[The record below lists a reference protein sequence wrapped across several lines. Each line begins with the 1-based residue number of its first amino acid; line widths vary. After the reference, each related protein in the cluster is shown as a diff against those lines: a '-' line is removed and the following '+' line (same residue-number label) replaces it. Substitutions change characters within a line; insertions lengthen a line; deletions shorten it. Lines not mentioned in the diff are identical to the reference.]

1 MIRFL
6 TAGESHGKCLSLI
19 VEGVPAG
26 LCLSADDINRDLRRR
41 QIGYG
46 RGNRMKIETDTAE
59 ITAGVRNG
67 VTLASPISVIIQ
79 NKDWENWK
87 DIMSIEDK
95 GDSSISDRSFS
106 RPRPG
111 HADFA
116 GGIKYNQKDLRNILE
131 RASARETAIRVA
143 VGAIAKKILDETNV
157 FVTSFVTQIGKCS
170 IANVWQ
176 FMEDARCLQFKSK
189 IDFLRFQERIDS
201 SPVRCPEPE
210 AEKQMIEEIDSTK
223 NSGDSIGGV
232 FQVMAFNVPVGLGTH
247 VHWDRRLDARIAYA
261 LMSIPAIK
269 GVEFGLG
276 FELAKRKGSK
286 VHDEIFYDSEK
297 GFYHRTNN
305 AGGIEGGISNG
316 ETIVV
321 KAVMKPIPT
330 LTNPLKSVDLISK
343 EPFMAFKERSDV
355 CAVPSAGVVA
365 EAMVAV
371 ELANAMLEKFGS
383 DSISEIKQAFKSYME
398 YIAKY

>member
-41 QIGYG
+41 QLGYG

-67 VTLASPISVIIQ
+67 VTLASPISVTIQ

-143 VGAIAKKILDETNV
+143 VGAIAKKILDEINV

-232 FQVMAFNVPVGLGTH
+232 FQVMAFNVPIGLGTH

>member
-46 RGNRMKIETDTAE
+46 RGNRMEIETDTAE

-143 VGAIAKKILDETNV
+143 VGAIAKKILDEINV

>member
-1 MIRFL
+1 MRFL

-41 QIGYG
+41 QLGYG
-46 RGNRMKIETDTAE
+46 RGNRMKIETDSAE

-143 VGAIAKKILDETNV
+143 VGAIAKKILDEINV

>member
-19 VEGVPAG
+19 IEGVPAG
-26 LCLSADDINRDLRRR
+26 LRLSTKDINRDLKRR

-46 RGNRMKIETDTAE
+46 RGNRMKIETDSAE
-59 ITAGVRNG
+59 ITSGVRNG
-67 VTLASPISVIIQ
+67 VTLASPISVAIQ

-87 DIMSIEDK
+87 DVMSIEDK
-95 GDSSISDRSFS
+95 GNNSISDRSFA

-116 GGIKYNQKDLRNILE
+116 GGIKYNQRDLRNILE
-131 RASARETAIRVA
+131 RASARETATRVV
-143 VGAIAKKILDETNV
+143 VGAVAKSILEEINI

-170 IANVWQ
+170 INNVWQ
-176 FMEDARCLQFKSK
+176 LMEDAECLKFDSK
-189 IDFLRFQERIDS
+189 TDFLKFQEKIDS
-201 SPVRCPEPE
+201 SPIRCPEPE
-210 AEKQMIEEIDSTK
+210 IEKQMIDEIDSAK

-232 FQVMAFNVPVGLGTH
+232 FQVMAFNVPIGLGSH

-276 FELAKRKGSK
+276 FELAKRKGSE

-297 GFYHRTNN
+297 GFYHKTNN

-316 ETIVV
+316 ENIVV

-330 LTNPLKSVDLISK
+330 LVNPLKSVDLISK
-343 EPFMAFKERSDV
+343 KPFMAFKERSDV

-383 DSISEIKQAFKSYME
+383 DTISEIKHAFESYRE
-398 YIAKY
+398 YIANY

>member
-26 LCLSADDINRDLRRR
+26 LSLSTEDINRDLKRR

-46 RGNRMKIETDTAE
+46 RGDRMKIETDSAE
-59 ITAGVRNG
+59 ITSGVRNG
-67 VTLASPISVIIQ
+67 ITLASPISVIIQ

-87 DIMSIEDK
+87 DIMSVEDK
-95 GDSSISDRSFS
+95 GDDVSERSFA

-116 GGIKYNQKDLRNILE
+116 GGIKYNQRDLRNILE
-131 RASARETAIRVA
+131 RASARETATRVA
-143 VGAIAKKILDETNV
+143 VGAVAKRILEEINI
-157 FVTSFVTQIGKCS
+157 FVTSFVTQIGECS
-170 IANVWQ
+170 ITDPWQ
-176 FMEDARCLQFKSK
+176 LMEDARRLQFNSKAEFLKFQEK
-189 IDFLRFQERIDS
+189 IDN
-201 SPVRCPEPE
+201 SPLRCPDPDM
-210 AEKQMIEEIDSTK
+210 EKQMIEEIDSAK
-223 NSGDSIGGV
+223 NSGDSIGGI
-232 FQVMAFNVPVGLGTH
+232 FQVMAFNVPVGLGSH

-261 LMSIPAIK
+261 LMSIPAVK

-286 VHDEIFYDSEK
+286 VHDEIFYDSNM
-297 GFYHRTNN
+297 GFYHKTNN

-321 KAVMKPIPT
+321 RAVMKPIPT
-330 LTNPLKSVDLISK
+330 LRNPLRSVDLISK

-365 EAMVAV
+365 EAMLAI
-371 ELANAMLEKFGS
+371 ELANAVIEKFGG
-383 DSISEIKQAFKSYME
+383 DTMSEIKKAFNSYIE
-398 YIAKY
+398 FSTLN

>member
-19 VEGVPAG
+19 IEGVPAG
-26 LCLSADDINRDLRRR
+26 LCLSVEDINRDLRRR

-46 RGNRMKIETDTAE
+46 RGDRMKIETDSAE

-67 VTLASPISVIIQ
+67 VTLASPISVTIQ

-87 DIMSIEDK
+87 EIMSVEDK
-95 GDSSISDRSFS
+95 GNSISERSFA

-131 RASARETAIRVA
+131 RASARETATRVA
-143 VGAIAKKILDETNV
+143 VGAVAKRILEEINV
-157 FVTSFVTQIGKCS
+157 FVTSFVTQIGECS
-170 IANVWQ
+170 IANLWQ
-176 FMEDARCLQFKSK
+176 LMEDARCLQFNSKSDFLEFQEK
-189 IDFLRFQERIDS
+189 IDN
-201 SPVRCPEPE
+201 SPVRCPDPVV
-210 AEKQMIEEIDSTK
+210 EKQMIEEIDSAK
-223 NSGDSIGGV
+223 DSGDSIGGI
-232 FQVMAFNVPVGLGTH
+232 FQVMVFNVPIGLGSH

-286 VHDEIFYDSEK
+286 VHDEIFYNSEK
-297 GFYHRTNN
+297 GFYHKTNN

-316 ETIVV
+316 ETIVI

-330 LTNPLKSVDLISK
+330 LKNPLRSVDLISK

-365 EAMVAV
+365 EAMVAI
-371 ELANAMLEKFGS
+371 ELANAILEKFGS
-383 DSISEIKQAFKSYME
+383 DTISEVRQAFKSYRE

>member
-19 VEGVPAG
+19 IEGVPSG
-26 LCLSADDINRDLRRR
+26 LRLSADDINKDLKRR
-41 QIGYG
+41 QMGYG

-59 ITAGVRNG
+59 ITSGVRG
-67 VTLASPISVIIQ
+67 GITLGSPIAVTVQ
-79 NKDWENWK
+79 NKDWENWQDVMAVEAK
-87 DIMSIEDK
+87 ENSNSE
-95 GDSSISDRSFS
+95 RSFA

-116 GGIKYNQKDLRNILE
+116 GGIKYNHKDLRNILE
-131 RASARETAIRVA
+131 RASARETATRVA
-143 VGAIAKKILDETNV
+143 VGAIAKRILDEISV
-157 FVTSFVTQIGKCS
+157 FVTSFVTQIGECS
-170 IANVWQ
+170 ISNIRQ
-176 FMEDARCLQFKSK
+176 SMEDACYLLFASKS
-189 IDFLRFQERIDS
+189 DFLRFQEEIDG
-201 SPVRCPEPE
+201 SPVRCPESE
-210 AEKQMIEEIDSTK
+210 SEKQMMEAIDSAK
-223 NSGDSIGGV
+223 NSGDSIGGI
-232 FQVMAFNVPVGLGTH
+232 FQVMAFNVPIGFGSH

-276 FELAKRKGSK
+276 FELAKRKGSLA
-286 VHDEIFYDSEK
+286 HDEIFYDSEI
-297 GFYHRTNN
+297 GFYHKTNN
-305 AGGIEGGISNG
+305 AGGLEGGISNG
-316 ETIVV
+316 ETIIV

-343 EPFMAFKERSDV
+343 EPFMAFRERSDV
-355 CAVPSAGVVA
+355 CAVPSAGVVG

-383 DSISEIKQAFKSYME
+383 DSVSEIKQAYKSYME
-398 YIAKY
+398 YVAGF

>member
-46 RGNRMKIETDTAE
+46 RGNRMEIETDTAE

-131 RASARETAIRVA
+131 RASARETATRVA

>member
-41 QIGYG
+41 QLGYG
-46 RGNRMKIETDTAE
+46 RGNRMKIETDSAE

-143 VGAIAKKILDETNV
+143 VGAIAKKILDEINV

>member
-19 VEGVPAG
+19 IEGVPAG
-26 LCLSADDINRDLRRR
+26 LRLSTEDINRDLKRR

-46 RGNRMKIETDTAE
+46 RGDRMKIESDLAE
-59 ITAGVRNG
+59 ITAGVRRG

-79 NKDWENWK
+79 NKDWENWN
-87 DIMSIEDK
+87 DIMSVEDRK
-95 GDSSISDRSFS
+95 NGVDSDRSFA

-116 GGIKYNQKDLRNILE
+116 GGIKYGQRDLRNILE
-131 RASARETAIRVA
+131 RASARETATRVA
-143 VGAIAKKILDETNV
+143 VGAVAKRILEEINV
-157 FVTSFVTQIGKCS
+157 FVTSFVTQIGECS
-170 IANVWQ
+170 INNLWQ
-176 FMEDARCLQFKSK
+176 FVEDARCLQFSSKADFLEFQEK
-189 IDFLRFQERIDS
+189 IDI
-201 SPVRCPEPE
+201 SPVRCPDPI
-210 AEKQMIEEIDSTK
+210 AEKQMINEINLTK
-223 NSGDSIGGV
+223 DSGDSIGGI
-232 FQVMAFNVPVGLGTH
+232 FQVMAFNVPIGLGTY

-286 VHDEIFYDSEK
+286 AHDEIFYDPK
-297 GFYHRTNN
+297 TGFYHKTNN

-321 KAVMKPIPT
+321 RAVMKPIPT
-330 LTNPLKSVDLISK
+330 LKSPLKSVDLISK

-365 EAMVAV
+365 EAMVAI
-371 ELANAMLEKFGS
+371 ELANAMLEKFGC
-383 DSISEIKQAFKSYME
+383 DTISEIKRSFESYRQ
-398 YIAKY
+398 YIAEC